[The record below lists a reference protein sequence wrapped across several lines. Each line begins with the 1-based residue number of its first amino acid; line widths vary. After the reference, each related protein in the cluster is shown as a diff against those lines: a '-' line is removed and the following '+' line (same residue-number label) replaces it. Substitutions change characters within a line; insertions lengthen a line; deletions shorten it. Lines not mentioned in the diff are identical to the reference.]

1 MTIDIYDI
9 ITRLLFASF
18 AGVAIGLERQLK
30 GHPIGMR
37 TNALVCVSSA
47 AVMVLSQLMT
57 ASSYTQYGVVNDP
70 RLAAQV
76 ITGIGFLGAGTIMHS
91 DSNVKG
97 LTTAASLWS
106 VGCIGLIIGA
116 GFYQLAIVVTVIVFA
131 VLLVMNSISNFLQ
144 RKIQH
149 RHITLAVRPEL
160 DIFLG
165 VITHLKDCGVNID
178 RARAQIDTDGP
189 DKKANIEF
197 SVRGIKQAQKIIK
210 SLENIDGI
218 LNIRYNS

>member
-1 MTIDIYDI
+1 MAINIYDI
-9 ITRLLFASF
+9 IFRLLAATFV
-18 AGVAIGLERQLK
+18 GVVIGLERQLK

-37 TNALVCVSSA
+37 TNALVCVASA
-47 AVMVLSQLMT
+47 GVMILSQLMV
-57 ASSYTQYGVVNDP
+57 AESYAVFGSAIDP
-70 RLAAQV
+70 RLAPQV

-106 VGCIGLIIGA
+106 VGCIGLVFGA
-116 GFYQLAIVVTVIVFA
+116 GYYEFGIVITAMVFI
-131 VLLVMNSISNFLQ
+131 VLLIMNYISNFLQ
-144 RKIQH
+144 KKVQH
-149 RHITLAVRPEL
+149 RHISLAVAPDL
-160 DIFLG
+160 DVFLG
-165 VITHLKDCGVNID
+165 VISHLKDCGVNID
-178 RARAQIDTDGP
+178 RALAEIDTDGQ

-210 SLENIDGI
+210 TLQNVEGI

>member
-1 MTIDIYDI
+1 M
-9 ITRLLFASF
+9 
-18 AGVAIGLERQLK
+18 
-30 GHPIGMR
+30 
-37 TNALVCVSSA
+37 
-47 AVMVLSQLMT
+47 
-57 ASSYTQYGVVNDP
+57 
-70 RLAAQV
+70 
-76 ITGIGFLGAGTIMHS
+76 
-91 DSNVKG
+91 
-97 LTTAASLWS
+97 
-106 VGCIGLIIGA
+106 
-116 GFYQLAIVVTVIVFA
+116 VTVIVFA

-149 RHITLAVRPEL
+149 RHIILAVRPEL